1 MRKKILSMMCV
12 MGVLLGNVVSVQATS
27 GSIQSQEIPVS
38 AEPGSV
44 LEYTSEGTWE
54 KVYQSQSVRDEQDD
68 REEEVGLASSQIV
81 ESDFSDM
88 SIISREEEDAI
99 IEQVDR
105 EMEKYPVYQEELP
118 LPTIGMQVI
127 YDNWGNVDEIYT
139 LNDDGTYTE
148 AERVWVEVKAADDS
162 LVNTPVVMSALP
174 KGTRK
179 PAGTYTYGSVVDKTK
194 NVVGYTTNTIVIS
207 EDRVIGRGDFTVFT
221 DSEGDHG
228 NTLVKGDCAT
238 KGDTDNPAS
247 GTKIRTRNMLNDK
260 FAYFYKNDNGNLPNA
275 VLDIWKTGVTKLG
288 ITSTNYSQIKFAG
301 RYMYKF

>member
-68 REEEVGLASSQIV
+68 REEEVSLASSQIV
-81 ESDFSDM
+81 ESDFYDM
-88 SIISREEEDAI
+88 PIISREEEDAI

-179 PAGTYTYGSVVDKTK
+179 PAGTYKYGVVEDETK
-194 NVVGYTTNTIVIS
+194 EKVGYTTNTIVIS
-207 EDRVIGRGDFTVFT
+207 EDRVIGRGDFTAFA
-221 DSEGDHG
+221 SKEGDHS
-228 NTLVKGDCAT
+228 NKLKKGDCAT
-238 KGDTDNPAS
+238 RRTIDNPSS
-247 GTKIRTRNMLNDK
+247 GTKIRARNMINNKL
-260 FAYFYKNDNGNLPNA
+260 AHFYKNDNGDLPNA
-275 VLDIWKTGVTKLG
+275 V
-288 ITSTNYSQIKFAG
+288 
-301 RYMYKF
+301 